1 MERKIVN
8 TNIRLNMT
16 REEDRRAYDH
26 LRGMDRKKYRS
37 YSRAVVTAVNAY
49 FEREQES
56 VASDKA
62 DELLFQ
68 RIQRV
73 MEQNT
78 KAILDALHIKNGVSG
93 VVSETTTA
101 NTPESTEQDR
111 QTALDFLDGF

>member
-16 REEDRRAYDH
+16 KEEDRRAYEH
-26 LRGMDRKKYRS
+26 LHGMDRKKYRS
-37 YSRAVVTAVNAY
+37 YSRAVVAAVNAY

-56 VASDKA
+56 AAPDREG
-62 DELLFQ
+62 ELLFQ
-68 RIQRV
+68 RIQRL

-78 KAILDALHIKNGVSG
+78 KAILDVLHTKNGVSG

-101 NTPESTEQDR
+101 TTSESTEQDR

>member
-16 REEDRRAYDH
+16 KEEDRRAYEH

-37 YSRAVVTAVNAY
+37 YSRAVVAAVNAY
-49 FEREQES
+49 FEREQETEH
-56 VASDKA
+56 DRA
-62 DELLFQ
+62 DEILFQ
-68 RIQRV
+68 RIQRL

-78 KAILDALHIKNGVSG
+78 KVLLDALQAKESASAI
-93 VVSETTTA
+93 VSETTTA